1 MCFNVARMFVQVTK
15 CKHGSVTY
23 VTYLVRESF
32 RTPKGPRSRTVCN
45 ITSLP
50 PDTRQL
56 IAQSLRGQSFVA
68 TDDLE
73 LSQACSFGGVAVL
86 RQAWDDFGLDRLF
99 SPLASGRDAGLLMAM
114 ILGRILF
121 PI

>member
-1 MCFNVARMFVQVTK
+1 RHCAAVPP
-15 CKHGSVTY
+15 TY
-23 VTYLVRESF
+23 VTYLGLESF
-32 RTPKGPRSRTVCN
+32 RTPEGPRSRTVCN
-45 ITSLP
+45 ITSFP
-50 PDTRQL
+50 PDTRHL

-99 SPLASGRDAGLLMAM
+99 SPLASARNAALLKAM
-114 ILGRILF
+114 MLAPILF
-121 PI
+121 PSA